1 MSQILI
7 AEDDPAIREGL
18 EAALQSDGHET
29 RTAAN
34 GVEAMARI
42 AERRPDL
49 LLLDVMMPTKSG
61 WDVCAEVR
69 RADPSLPI
77 VFLTAKSEE
86 GDKVLGL
93 GLGAD
98 DYIVKPFGVRELLAR
113 VRAALRRAAT
123 VSGAA
128 DPAAEAGGDFDFA
141 GGRVDVREP
150 AFRRPDGPAEPL
162 TPRELALLRFFASHP
177 GQALPRER
185 LLAAGWG
192 VAYYG
197 TTRTLDQH
205 VANLR
210 RKLGPGGAAVETV
223 HGVGYRYRA
232 PEDRPPANVR
242 VD

>member
-34 GVEAMARI
+34 GVEALARI

-49 LLLDVMMPTKSG
+49 LLLDVMMPKKSG
-61 WDVCAEVR
+61 WDVCAEAR

-77 VFLTAKSEE
+77 VFLTAKTEE
-86 GDKVLGL
+86 GDKVMGL

-113 VRAALRRAAT
+113 VRAVLRRAAAG
-123 VSGAA
+123 S
-128 DPAAEAGGDFDFA
+128 AEAGGDGFAFA
-141 GGRVDVREP
+141 GGRVLAEDT
-150 AFRRPDGPAEPL
+150 AFRTADGATEPL

-177 GQALPRER
+177 GQALSRER

-210 RKLGPGGAAVETV
+210 RKLGAAGSAIETV
-223 HGVGYRYRA
+223 HGIGYRYRA
-232 PEDRPPANVR
+232 PESPDAAPTNP
-242 VD
+242 

>member
-1 MSQILI
+1 MARILI

-18 EAALQSDGHET
+18 EVALQSDGHET
-29 RTAAN
+29 TVAAN
-34 GVEAMARI
+34 GAEALARV
-42 AERRPDL
+42 AEARPDL
-49 LLLDVMMPTKSG
+49 LLLDVMMPRKSG
-61 WDVCAEVR
+61 WEVCAELR
-69 RADPSLPI
+69 RSDPSLPI
-77 VFLTAKSEE
+77 VFLTAKGEE

-113 VRAALRRAAT
+113 VRAALRRSAA
-123 VSGAA
+123 A
-128 DPAAEAGGDFDFA
+128 PAAAAGNAEAFDFA
-141 GGRVDVREP
+141 GGRVDAGGLLFHR
-150 AFRRPDGPAEPL
+150 ADGATAPL

-177 GQALPRER
+177 GQALARDR
-185 LLAAGWG
+185 LLVVGWG

-223 HGVGYRYRA
+223 HGVGYRYR
-232 PEDRPPANVR
+232 PPDGRPPENVS